1 MNKIKAIGIVAV
13 IMAIMLISI
22 LSLAFMLNSTIKE
35 KNRLNDNQTTLLTDV
50 KFYKTKDSLS
60 AAGVDR
66 LTLKNSEFEKYNSDL
81 VKEVEN
87 LNIKVRRLQSVSET
101 GIKTEYKIKT
111 VVKDSLVYRDGKP
124 LTVQCIN
131 QHDKWMSLDGC
142 IINKFFEGK
151 MASIDSI
158 DQFVHRVPRK
168 FLFIKYGTKA
178 IRQEVVSKN
187 PNSTIYYSKYIE
199 LKR

>member
-1 MNKIKAIGIVAV
+1 MKLAINKIKNSVLIILAV
-13 IMAIMLISI
+13 TFLLTAYL
-22 LSLAFMLNSTIKE
+22 LKQANQE
-35 KNRLNDNQTTLLTDV
+35 KKRLNDNQTTLLTDV

-66 LTLKNSEFEKYNSDL
+66 LTLKNSEFEKYNVDL
-81 VKEVEN
+81 VKEVESLN
-87 LNIKVRRLQSVSET
+87 LKVRRLESVSQT

-111 VVKDSLVYRDGKP
+111 VVKDSLIYRDGKP
-124 LTVQCIN
+124 QSVQCIN
-131 QHDKWMSLDGC
+131 QHDKWNSLDGC
-142 IINKFFEGK
+142 IINKFFEGNV
-151 MASIDSI
+151 MSIDSI

>member
-1 MNKIKAIGIVAV
+1 MNLALNKIKNSVLIILAVAFLLT
-13 IMAIMLISI
+13 AYL
-22 LSLAFMLNSTIKE
+22 LKQANQE

-66 LTLKNSEFEKYNSDL
+66 LTLKNSEFEKYNAGL

-87 LNIKVRRLQSVSET
+87 LNLKVRRLESASQT

-124 LTVQCIN
+124 QSVQCIN

-142 IINKFFEGK
+142 IINKFFEGNV
-151 MASIDSI
+151 MSIDSI